1 MNKIEKAEVVLA
13 YPSPFGYATFIKC
26 ASKTFV
32 IYMDKSGGGAVMRA
46 LNNIAGE
53 RPLTHELISYIL
65 DGAECKI
72 KDVVIYKECEGTFF
86 AKMTLVMKNE
96 LGEKILEIDCRPS
109 DSLTL
114 AIRQKASVYVLDC
127 VLNNVEDSSEVL
139 EELQGKNLI

>member
-1 MNKIEKAEVVLA
+1 MDKIEKAEVVLA

-32 IYMDKSGGGAVMRA
+32 IYMDKYGGGAIMRA
-46 LNNIAGE
+46 LNGIDGE
-53 RPLTHELISYIL
+53 RPLTHELVSYIL
-65 DGAECKI
+65 DGAECRI
-72 KDVVIYKECEGTFF
+72 RDVLIYKECEGTFF

-114 AIRQKASVYVLDC
+114 AIRQKAPIFVGEGVLK
-127 VLNNVEDSSEVL
+127 NVEDSSEIL
-139 EELQGKNLI
+139 RELQSKNLI

>member
-114 AIRQKASVYVLDC
+114 AIRQKAPVYVLDS

>member
-114 AIRQKASVYVLDC
+114 AIRQKAPVYVLES

>member
-114 AIRQKASVYVLDC
+114 AIRQKAPVYVLDC

>member
-46 LNNIAGE
+46 LNNIAGA

-114 AIRQKASVYVLDC
+114 AIRQKAPVYVLDS

>member
-96 LGEKILEIDCRPS
+96 LGEKIWEIDCRPS

-114 AIRQKASVYVLDC
+114 AIRQKAPVYVLDS

>member
-46 LNNIAGE
+46 LNNIPGE

-114 AIRQKASVYVLDC
+114 AIRQKAPVYVLDC

>member
-1 MNKIEKAEVVLA
+1 MNKIEKAEVVLT

-32 IYMDKSGGGAVMRA
+32 IYMDKSGGGSITRA
-46 LNNIAGE
+46 LNNINGE

-65 DGAECKI
+65 DGADCKI
-72 KDVVIYKECEGTFF
+72 KSVVIYKECEGTFF

-114 AIRQKASVYVLDC
+114 AIRQKAPIYVLEC

-139 EELQGKNLI
+139 EELQGKTNI

>member
-1 MNKIEKAEVVLA
+1 MNKIEKAEVALA

-114 AIRQKASVYVLDC
+114 AIRQKAPVYVLDS

>member
-26 ASKTFV
+26 ASKTFA

-114 AIRQKASVYVLDC
+114 AIRQKAPVYVLDC